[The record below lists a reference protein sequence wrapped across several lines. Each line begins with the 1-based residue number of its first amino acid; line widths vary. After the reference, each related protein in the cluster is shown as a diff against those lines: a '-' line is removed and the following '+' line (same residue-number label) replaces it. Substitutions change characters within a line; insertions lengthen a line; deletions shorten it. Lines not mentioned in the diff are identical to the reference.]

1 MRSTPIIDESGPV
14 RSLARFG
21 PAAALAA
28 VAATIITL
36 RFPATWLVL
45 ATDGLAPVL
54 VIAAA
59 WGIGAF
65 PARWLLGGARRDL
78 KLACAAVALGSGG
91 LSLITLVLGVAGL
104 LSHLVAWG
112 LIAAGIAAGLPELQ
126 RVLQERG
133 ARPAEP
139 ARVTWPQR
147 AGQYAACA
155 ILGMPLAVS
164 LIGAS
169 LPPGVLWPDEAG
181 GYDVLEYHLQAP
193 REYFEAG
200 RIEFLPHNVY
210 AAFPQLAEMQY
221 LLLMHLMGGAWAGA
235 IPAQILHA
243 FYGVLAVVAIAAW
256 SPAGVARAI
265 AASLAGSTPWLAY
278 LGCLAY
284 VENPMLFFAA
294 VAGGVLIDRLDFE
307 RTEAAVSYRGFAGA
321 GLIAGFAAGC
331 KLTAAPMV
339 AAGLAVGWLVGDRRP
354 PRARLW
360 AAAMFAIA
368 GGLAFSPW
376 MSRNMVQAG
385 NPVYPLGYAA
395 FGGRAWTVDQAA
407 QWAKGHAVK
416 ADEDSVG
423 GRLAIAVR
431 ELVWLERP
439 NPPKGELPFSKFG
452 ILVVACAAGIAS
464 LSPWT
469 LARLPM
475 LLTWMGFAIIVW
487 AMGTQVPGRFA
498 VPLIAP
504 MVWIAAGAFARS
516 EGEVSSSR
524 SGLLLQAALKRFS
537 SRLMAIVAPL
547 LLLGCGLVAAAQLGV
562 LVQFE
567 RHFERRSGVP
577 LAALAGQ
584 TEFWAGA
591 NATNAAL
598 PANARALLVG
608 DAAVFYFDKPIR
620 YATVFN
626 RDPWIARAS
635 AGASP
640 DDLVTD
646 LRREGFTHVVFNWA
660 EITRLRSTYGFPAV
674 VTPEWAA
681 SLEEAGLTR
690 VEPPEELAAA
700 LAAASVEIRA
710 VVR

>member
-1 MRSTPIIDESGPV
+1 MAV
-14 RSLARFG
+14 
-21 PAAALAA
+21 LAA

-45 ATDGLAPVL
+45 ATDGLAPL
-54 VIAAA
+54 LIIAAA
-59 WGIGAF
+59 WGLGAS
-65 PARWLLGGARRDL
+65 PARWLLGGGRRDL
-78 KLACAAVALGSGG
+78 KLACAAVALGSGVLSFLTLALG
-91 LSLITLVLGVAGL
+91 LAGL
-104 LSHLVAWG
+104 LGHLVAWG
-112 LIAAGIAAGLPELQ
+112 LIALGIAAGLPELQ

-133 ARPAEP
+133 ARPAD
-139 ARVTWPQR
+139 AAHVTWPQR
-147 AGQYAACA
+147 VTQYAACA

-193 REYFEAG
+193 REYIEAG

-243 FYGVLAVVAIAAW
+243 AYGVLAVVAIAAW
-256 SPAGVARAI
+256 SPTGVARPI
-265 AASLAGSTPWLAY
+265 AACLAGTTPWLAY

-294 VAGGVLIDRLDFE
+294 VAGGLLIDRLDFA
-307 RTEAAVSYRGFAGA
+307 RTGAAVSWRGFAGA

-339 AAGLAVGWLVGDRRP
+339 AAGLAIGWLVGDRRP
-354 PRARLW
+354 PRARVR
-360 AAAMFAIA
+360 AAAVFAIA
-368 GGLAFSPW
+368 SGLAFSPW
-376 MSRNMVQAG
+376 MARNMVQAG
-385 NPVYPLGYAA
+385 NPVYPLAYTA
-395 FGGRAWTVDQAA
+395 FGGRAWTLDQAA
-407 QWAKGHAVK
+407 QWARGHAVK
-416 ADEDSVG
+416 AEEDSVG
-423 GRLAIAVR
+423 GRLAIAMR
-431 ELVWLERP
+431 ELAWLKRP

-452 ILVVACAAGIAS
+452 ILVVACAAGVAS

-504 MVWIAAGAFARS
+504 LVWIAAGAFARR
-516 EGEVSSSR
+516 EGEVSGRPSQA
-524 SGLLLQAALKRFS
+524 LLQAALNRFS

-547 LLLGCGLVAAAQLGV
+547 LLVGCGLIAAAQLGV

-567 RHFERRSGVP
+567 RHFERRSGAP
-577 LAALAGQ
+577 LPALVGQ
-584 TEFWAGA
+584 TDFWAGA
-591 NATNAAL
+591 NATSAAL
-598 PANARALLVG
+598 PAGARALLIG

-626 RDPWIARAS
+626 RDPWVTRAS

-640 DDLVTD
+640 EELVAD

-660 EITRLRSTYGFPAV
+660 EIARLRSTYGFPAV

-681 SLEEAGLTR
+681 ALEGAGLAR

-700 LAAASVEIRA
+700 LAAAGVEIRA